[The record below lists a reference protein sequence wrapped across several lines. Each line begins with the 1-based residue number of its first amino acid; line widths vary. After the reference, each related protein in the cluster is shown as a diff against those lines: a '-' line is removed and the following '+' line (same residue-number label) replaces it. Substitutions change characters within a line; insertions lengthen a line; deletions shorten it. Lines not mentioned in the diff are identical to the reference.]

1 MRTAGFEMRMNTAF
15 RDVIRRCAEPR
26 QGHSGTWILPEMIDA
41 YARLHDMGHALSSE
55 TWLNGQLVGGLYGV
69 LIGRMFFGESM
80 FTRVPD
86 ASKAALVHLTARLRL
101 AGVPMIDC
109 QQQTRHLATLGARPI
124 ARETFCEAVAELVA
138 HPTNADLIVGRIV

>member
-1 MRTAGFEMRMNTAF
+1 MRTAGFEMRINTAF
-15 RDVIRRCAEPR
+15 RDVIRKCAEPR
-26 QGHSGTWILPEMIDA
+26 PGHSGTWILPEMIDA
-41 YARLHDMGHALSSE
+41 YARLHDIGHALSAE

-86 ASKAALVHLTARLRL
+86 ASKAALVFLAGRLRL
-101 AGVPMIDC
+101 AGAPMIDC

-124 ARETFCEAVAELVA
+124 SREAFCRTVAALVA
-138 HPTNADLIVGRIV
+138 HPTNVDLIVGRIV

>member
-1 MRTAGFEMRMNTAF
+1 MNCESPCGKLAKQF
-15 RDVIRRCAEPR
+15 LKFVRPG
-26 QGHSGTWILPEMIDA
+26 QSGTWILPEMIEA
-41 YARLHDMGHALSSE
+41 YVRLHDIGHALSSE

-86 ASKAALVHLTARLRL
+86 ASKAALVHLARRLHL

-124 ARETFCEAVAELVA
+124 ARQTFCKAVAELVA
-138 HPTNADLIVGRIV
+138 HPTNVDLIVGRIV